1 MTQEKHYACIRIV
14 PIFNHLTENMMDQIG
29 QRTKHRHLKKG
40 EFLYQAGDSDDSLY
54 VVNKGVIRVTRMA
67 SNGKEQLVRML
78 YPGDFTGEW
87 TIFDQAS
94 EHEEYAEAIRE
105 ANICIINRED
115 MNQILEDHPT
125 ITRFL
130 LKEVTNRL
138 SQSERQAMTL
148 STENVL
154 SRLIYF
160 LEQNTDP
167 KLGNCQIMKLPMAR
181 KDIAAYLGTTPETVS
196 RKFKE
201 LEDAGLIQQL
211 PRREIE
217 ILDLDGLLM
226 MSDR

>member
-14 PIFNHLTENMMDQIG
+14 PIFNHLTDDMMDKIG
-29 QRTKHRHLKKG
+29 QKATHRQLKKG

-67 SNGKEQLVRML
+67 SNGKEQLVRLL

-94 EHEEYAEAIRE
+94 EHEEYAEAMRE
-105 ANICIINRED
+105 THVCLINRED
-115 MNQILEDHPT
+115 MNQILDQHPT

-130 LKEVTNRL
+130 LKEVANRL

-160 LEQNTDP
+160 IEQNTDP
-167 KLGNCQIMKLPMAR
+167 KQGNRQIMKLPMAR

-201 LEDAGLIQQL
+201 LEDAGLISQL
-211 PRREIE
+211 PRRDIE
-217 ILDLDGLLM
+217 VVDLDALLM
-226 MSDR
+226 LSDS

>member
-14 PIFNHLTENMMDQIG
+14 PIFNHLTNEMMDKIG
-29 QRTKHRHLKKG
+29 QKASHRHLKKG
-40 EFLYQAGDSDDSLY
+40 EFLYRAGDSDDSLY
-54 VVNKGVIRVTRMA
+54 VVNKGTIRVTRMA
-67 SNGKEQLVRML
+67 SNGKEQLVRLL

-87 TIFDQAS
+87 TIFDQES

-105 ANICIINRED
+105 ANVCVINRED
-115 MNQILEDHPT
+115 MNQILEEHPT

-130 LKEVTNRL
+130 LKEVATRL

-148 STENVL
+148 STENVM

-160 LEQNTDP
+160 LEQNTNP
-167 KLGNCQIMKLPMAR
+167 KLGNRQVVTLPMAR

-201 LEDAGLIQQL
+201 LEEAGLIQSL
-211 PRREIE
+211 PQRKIE
-217 ILDLDGLLM
+217 ILDLDELLM
-226 MSDR
+226 ASDS

>member
-1 MTQEKHYACIRIV
+1 MSEAKPYACIRIV
-14 PIFNHLTENMMDQIG
+14 PIFNHLTDDMMDKIG
-29 QRTKHRHLKKG
+29 QKARHRHLKKG
-40 EFLYQAGDSDDSLY
+40 EYLYQAGDSDDSLY
-54 VVNKGVIRVTRMA
+54 VVNKGTIRVTRMA
-67 SNGKEQLVRML
+67 ANGKEQLVRML

-105 ANICIINRED
+105 TNVCIISRDD
-115 MNQILEDHPT
+115 MNEILEEHPT

-130 LKEVTNRL
+130 LKEVANRL
-138 SQSERQAMTL
+138 MQSERQAMTL

-154 SRLIYF
+154 SRLVYF
-160 LEQNTDP
+160 IEQNTDP
-167 KLGNCQIMKLPMAR
+167 ELGNRQIMKLPMAR

-201 LEDAGLIQQL
+201 LEEAGLILQL

-217 ILDLDGLLM
+217 VLDLDGLLM

>member
-1 MTQEKHYACIRIV
+1 
-14 PIFNHLTENMMDQIG
+14 MDKIG
-29 QRTKHRHLKKG
+29 QKATHRQLKKG

-67 SNGKEQLVRML
+67 SNGKEQLVRLL

-94 EHEEYAEAIRE
+94 EHEEYAEAMRE
-105 ANICIINRED
+105 THVCLINRED
-115 MNQILEDHPT
+115 MNQILDQHPT

-130 LKEVTNRL
+130 LKEVANRL

-160 LEQNTDP
+160 IEQNTDP
-167 KLGNCQIMKLPMAR
+167 KQGNRQIMKLPMAR

-201 LEDAGLIQQL
+201 LEDAGLISQL
-211 PRREIE
+211 PRRDIE
-217 ILDLDGLLM
+217 VVDLDALLM
-226 MSDR
+226 LSDS

>member
-1 MTQEKHYACIRIV
+1 MSETKAYACIRIV
-14 PIFNHLTENMMDQIG
+14 PIFNHLNDEMMDKIG
-29 QRTKHRHLKKG
+29 QRAKHRKLKKG
-40 EFLYQAGDSDDSLY
+40 EYLYQAGDSDDSLY
-54 VVNKGVIRVTRMA
+54 VINQGIIRVTRMA
-67 SNGKEQLVRML
+67 SNGKEQLVRLL

-105 ANICIINRED
+105 ANVCIINRDDLNE
-115 MNQILEDHPT
+115 ILDENPS

-130 LKEVTNRL
+130 LKEVANRL
-138 SQSERQAMTL
+138 VKSERQAMTL

-160 LEQNTDP
+160 IEQNAQAP
-167 KLGNCQIMKLPMAR
+167 LGNRQVIKLPMAR

-201 LEDAGLIQQL
+201 LEEAGFIRQL
-211 PRREIE
+211 AQREIE
-217 ILDLDGLLM
+217 VLDLDGMLM
-226 MSDR
+226 MSDA

>member
-14 PIFNHLTENMMDQIG
+14 PIFNHLTDEMMDQIG
-29 QRTKHRHLKKG
+29 RKATHRHLKKG
-40 EFLYQAGDSDDSLY
+40 EFLYRAGDSDDSLY
-54 VVNKGVIRVTRMA
+54 VINKGMIRVTRMA
-67 SNGKEQLVRML
+67 SNGKEQLVRLL

-105 ANICIINRED
+105 ASMCIINRED
-115 MNQILEDHPT
+115 MNQILADHPT

-130 LKEVTNRL
+130 LKEVANRL
-138 SQSERQAMTL
+138 SQSERQAMNL

-167 KLGNCQIMKLPMAR
+167 KLGNQQIVKLPMAR
-181 KDIAAYLGTTPETVS
+181 KDIAAYLGTTPESVS

-201 LEDAGLIQQL
+201 LEEAGVILQL
-211 PRREIE
+211 AHREIE
-217 ILDLDGLLM
+217 ILDLDALLM

>member
-1 MTQEKHYACIRIV
+1 MSGEKPYACIRIV
-14 PIFNHLTENMMDQIG
+14 PIFNHLNDEMMDKIG
-29 QRTKHRHLKKG
+29 QRAAHRHLKKG

-54 VVNKGVIRVTRMA
+54 VINKGIIRVTRMA

-167 KLGNCQIMKLPMAR
+167 KLGNRQIMKLPMAR

-217 ILDLDGLLM
+217 LLDLDALLM
-226 MSDR
+226 MSDS

>member
-1 MTQEKHYACIRIV
+1 MSAEKSYACIRIV
-14 PIFNHLTENMMDQIG
+14 PIFNHLTNEMMDKIGKKASHRQI
-29 QRTKHRHLKKG
+29 KKG

-54 VVNKGVIRVTRMA
+54 VVNKGTIRVTRMA
-67 SNGKEQLVRML
+67 ANGKEQLVRML

-87 TIFDQAS
+87 TIFDEAS

-105 ANICIINRED
+105 ANVCIINRHD
-115 MNQILEDHPT
+115 MNQILEEHPT

-130 LKEVTNRL
+130 LKEVANRL

-148 STENVL
+148 STENTL

-160 LEQNTDP
+160 IEQNIDP
-167 KLGNCQIMKLPMAR
+167 SLGNRQTINLPMAR

-201 LEDAGLIQQL
+201 LEEAGVIQQL
-211 PRREIE
+211 PRRAIE
-217 ILDLDGLLM
+217 VLDLDGLLM
-226 MSDR
+226 MSDI